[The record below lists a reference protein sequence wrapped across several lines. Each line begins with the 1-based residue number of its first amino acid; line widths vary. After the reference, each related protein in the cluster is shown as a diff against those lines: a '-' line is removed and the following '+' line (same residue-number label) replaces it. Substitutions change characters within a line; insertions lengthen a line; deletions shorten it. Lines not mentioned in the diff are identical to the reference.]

1 VSKAKLAIALT
12 TLGVALVAWAVPITG
27 IAHQRVRQL
36 ELRSSVE
43 LISTEQPQSVL
54 SAKSLAPIRLRERDR
69 GLLVT
74 AWLNGAGP
82 FTFVIDT
89 GAGVSL
95 ITRDA
100 VARARLAVN
109 KARRPLVGGLSTA
122 PIASNQETRLNSLAL
137 GTPSNRV
144 STQAVAA
151 VVPSLPGEIDGILDT
166 TDVFSP
172 LGYSIDLPNHELRV
186 FDPNSQGVRLNQ
198 VPRDGA
204 VVRWVRE
211 AGNDRPFVRLGDG
224 RLALIDTGSGFGLAL
239 TETRS
244 IGRNHGDV
252 QQRADLGGGSVQSR
266 EVAPQTVN
274 IGGLVLRGVP
284 TDVLSGVAPGT
295 PIILGRKA
303 LFPFKITFD
312 PVARLISFEPTERD

>member
-1 VSKAKLAIALT
+1 MSKAKFAIALT
-12 TLGVALVAWAVPITG
+12 TLSVALVAWAVPGKG
-27 IAHQRVRQL
+27 IAHQRM
-36 ELRSSVE
+36 RSA
-43 LISTEQPQSVL
+43 EQ
-54 SAKSLAPIRLRERDR
+54 SAQFVAPVRLRERDR
-69 GLLVT
+69 GLMVT

-82 FTFVIDT
+82 FNFAVDT

-100 VARARLAVN
+100 VARARLQVS

-122 PIASNQETRLNSLAL
+122 PIASNQEARLSSLAL

-144 STQAVAA
+144 STRAVAA
-151 VVPSLPGEIDGILDT
+151 VVPSLPGEIDGILDPT
-166 TDVFSP
+166 EVFSP
-172 LGYSIDLPNHELRV
+172 LGYSVDLPNRELRV
-186 FDPNSQGVRLNQ
+186 FDPNSQGVRPNQ
-198 VPRDGA
+198 VPREGA
-204 VVRWVRE
+204 VVRWIRE

-224 RLALIDTGSGFGLAL
+224 RLALVDTGSGFGLAL
-239 TETRS
+239 NETRPAG
-244 IGRNHGDV
+244 GRNHGDV
-252 QQRADLGGGSVQSR
+252 QRRSDLGGGSVQSR
-266 EVAPQTVN
+266 EVEPQTVN
-274 IGGLVLRGVP
+274 IGALVLRGVP

>member
-12 TLGVALVAWAVPITG
+12 TLSVALVAWAVPIQG
-27 IAHQRVRQL
+27 IAHQRLQAA
-36 ELRSSVE
+36 
-43 LISTEQPQSVL
+43 QSV
-54 SAKSLAPIRLRERDR
+54 APIRLRERDR

-74 AWLNGAGP
+74 VWLNNAGP
-82 FTFVIDT
+82 FTFAVDT

-95 ITRDA
+95 ISRD
-100 VARARLAVN
+100 VVTRARLQVS
-109 KARRPLVGGLSTA
+109 KSRRPLVGGLSTA
-122 PIASNQETRLNSLAL
+122 PIASDQEARLTTLSL
-137 GTPSNRV
+137 GTPSNRI
-144 STQAVAA
+144 STSAVAA
-151 VVPSLPGEIDGILDT
+151 VVPQLPGEIDGILDPGE
-166 TDVFSP
+166 VFSP
-172 LGYSIDLPNHELRV
+172 MGFSVDLPNRELRV
-186 FDPNSQGVRLNQ
+186 FDPNSQSLRGKP

-211 AGNDRPFVRLGDG
+211 AGNERPFVRLGDG

-239 TETRS
+239 NETRRAV
-244 IGRNHGDV
+244 GRNHGEV
-252 QQRADLGGGSVQSR
+252 QNRNDLGGGSVQSR

-274 IGGLVLRGVP
+274 IGALVLRGVP

-312 PVARLISFEPTERD
+312 PIARLIAFEPTEHN